1 MPRKTKSPKQI
12 IHAASELFFTH
23 GYRRVTVDEIAA
35 ALGISKKTL
44 YKHFASKED
53 LLLAVTETFYT
64 EIQAGIDTLHTD
76 PSLNF
81 QARFNGFV
89 QLLEQKGAQIGPL
102 IRNDIRVHAPDVWRR
117 VEELRQQV
125 IFGELRRLIAE
136 GQVNGAFR
144 SEIDLALHT
153 ALLTIWM
160 EAAANS
166 DILARFS
173 VSASDVVRTILDI
186 YLHGIES
193 DTP

>member
-1 MPRKTKSPKQI
+1 MPRKTKTPKQI

-23 GYRRVTVDEIAA
+23 GYRRVTVDEVAA

-53 LLLAVTETFYT
+53 LLLAVMETFYA
-64 EIQAGIDTLHTD
+64 EIQAEIDTLHAD
-76 PSLNF
+76 PSLDF

-89 QLLEQKGAQIGPL
+89 QLLGQKMSQIGPPQQ
-102 IRNDIRVHAPDVWRR
+102 DIRIHAPDVWRR

-125 IFGELRRLIAE
+125 VLGELHRLIAE
-136 GQVNGAFR
+136 GQNNNAFR
-144 SEIDLALHT
+144 SEIDPALHT

-160 EAAANS
+160 QAAANS
-166 DILARFS
+166 DILAQHS
-173 VSASDVVRTILDI
+173 VSASDVLRTILDI
-186 YLHGIES
+186 YLHGIKL